1 MTDEQPER
9 QPASI
14 REPVE
19 SNGIDPAGAAIVA
32 DGMGAR
38 KVHVREATIALLIA
52 RDRHGP
58 ISPAAA
64 G

>member
-1 MTDEQPER
+1 MTDEQTER
-9 QPASI
+9 QPAGT
-14 REPVE
+14 REPLE

-32 DGMGAR
+32 DSTGTR

-52 RDRHGP
+52 RTRHGP